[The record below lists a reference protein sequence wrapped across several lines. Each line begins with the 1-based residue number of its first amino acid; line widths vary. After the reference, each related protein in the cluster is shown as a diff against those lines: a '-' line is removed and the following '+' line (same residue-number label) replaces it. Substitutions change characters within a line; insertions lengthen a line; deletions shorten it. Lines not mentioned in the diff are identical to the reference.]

1 MEALSMNQLPASTD
15 KDKDKDTQMK
25 DETGQPIA
33 ATEGAINYEMEFECN
48 AIELTFAQEEG
59 IKKEVLKRLK
69 KERNLEGGIRLIREK
84 SAFHW

>member
-1 MEALSMNQLPASTD
+1 
-15 KDKDKDTQMK
+15 
-25 DETGQPIA
+25 
-33 ATEGAINYEMEFECN
+33 MEFECN